1 VVTRGPPCQA
11 GYISFY
17 LQGQLYELNLGT
29 FNNIFGFSPNKD
41 LPNRRIPRE
50 FNPNAF
56 WGELL
61 GSVRYSISSSKCT
74 HIRNPC
80 IRLAQR
86 IFACSLF
93 TRDDS
98 LNVPRLFELYF
109 LFCMLDGVQLGIG
122 PLLARQLHSAAVSSK
137 VRIVIGEI
145 ITTIVRLL
153 GVEPNPEDRVSGS
166 ERLNQ
171 AAFEIM
177 NFCKVKADRL
187 CWIYLGDRLLSL
199 PSIDRTTLL
208 HRANLYWLPSDDE
221 VVRLAPHKPTPQS
234 SQVGPSSSSHPLP
247 PNYSNLQDTT
257 RSIQDEQVS
266 LREFVSSESTA
277 LQDFVQERHDEFRGS
292 LDSRNQYF

>member
-1 VVTRGPPCQA
+1 M
-11 GYISFY
+11 YK
-17 LQGQLYELNLGT
+17 LNLAT
-29 FNNIFGFSPNKD
+29 FNSIFSFLPSMD
-41 LPNRRIPRE
+41 LLNRQVPRE
-50 FNPNAF
+50 FISNAF
-56 WGELL
+56 WGGIL
-61 GSVRYSISSSKCT
+61 GSVRYSTSSSKCI

-80 IRLAQR
+80 IRVAQR
-86 IFACSLF
+86 ILACSLF
-93 TRDDS
+93 ARDDS
-98 LNVPRLFELYF
+98 LNVPRLSELYF
-109 LFCMLDGVQLGIG
+109 LSCVLDEDQLKPGSF
-122 PLLARQLHSAAVSSK
+122 LARQLHSAIISTK
-137 VRIVIGEI
+137 RRIVIRGII
-145 ITTIVRLL
+145 ITTIARFL
-153 GVEPNPEDRVSGS
+153 GVEPNFEDRVSRF
-166 ERLNQ
+166 EWLDQ